1 MERHYKVPKTGKA
14 CISKSLS
21 SSSTQ
26 TNTCDVEASDE
37 IIIDDDIYIKDRV
50 EYMNP
55 HFEEDENAGDENQ
68 IDGDSEDEDMEDEQ
82 KGPILNAILRQMK
95 NIMRIS

>member
-26 TNTCDVEASDE
+26 TNTFEDVQATDK
-37 IIIDDDIYIKDRV
+37 IIIDDDIFIKDSAQ
-50 EYMNP
+50 YMNT
-55 HFEEDENAGDENQ
+55 HFESDENASDEN
-68 IDGDSEDEDMEDEQ
+68 DTDSDSEDEDRENE
-82 KGPILNAILRQMK
+82 
-95 NIMRIS
+95 

>member
-1 MERHYKVPKTGKA
+1 MKSKESDELIQHGAEKYEMERHYKVPKTGKA

-37 IIIDDDIYIKDRV
+37 IIIDDDIYIKDRA

-55 HFEEDENAGDENQ
+55 HFEEDENAGDEN
-68 IDGDSEDEDMEDEQ
+68 
-82 KGPILNAILRQMK
+82 
-95 NIMRIS
+95 